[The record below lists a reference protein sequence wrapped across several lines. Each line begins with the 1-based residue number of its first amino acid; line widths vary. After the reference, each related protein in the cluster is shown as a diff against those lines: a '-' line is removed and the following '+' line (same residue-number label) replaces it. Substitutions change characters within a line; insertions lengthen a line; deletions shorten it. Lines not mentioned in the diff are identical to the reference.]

1 MTQPPMAGPGRTPDT
16 ARVADIPI
24 RVRRDLDG
32 GAVLA
37 VSGEVDVATA
47 PALRQAVVR
56 AVDSRPSRVVID
68 LSAVSFM
75 DSSALG
81 VLISGYKYAQGAGVP
96 MALASPAPGVY
107 RLLRTSGMV
116 EIFEVVDPPDPASE
130 IRG

>member
-1 MTQPPMAGPGRTPDT
+1 ML
-16 ARVADIPI
+16 
-24 RVRRDLDG
+24 RDLDG

-47 PALRQAVVR
+47 PALREAVVR
-56 AVDSRPSRVVID
+56 AVDGRPARVVID
-68 LSAVSFM
+68 LAAVSFM

-96 MALASPAPGVY
+96 MALARPGPGVY

-116 EIFEVVDPPDPASE
+116 EIFEIVDPPDPATE